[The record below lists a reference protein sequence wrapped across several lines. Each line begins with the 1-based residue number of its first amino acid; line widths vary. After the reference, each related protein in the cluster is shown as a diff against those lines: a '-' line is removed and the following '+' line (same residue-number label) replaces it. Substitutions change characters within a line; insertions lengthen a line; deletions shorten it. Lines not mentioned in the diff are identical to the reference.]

1 MVTRDLRPPF
11 CPPLV
16 EAHRV
21 GDLLRA
27 RGILRRARGSIRVVL
42 EAEIRAVLEEG
53 IRGPPVTLLIDIFS
67 RRNVSSSDP
76 WL

>member
-1 MVTRDLRPPF
+1 
-11 CPPLV
+11 
-16 EAHRV
+16 
-21 GDLLRA
+21 
-27 RGILRRARGSIRVVL
+27 VL